1 MSRTAATVLAVLLAA
16 ACTGRDDAAPAPHR
30 TILATVDLDAAVGTD
45 VVVHDLA
52 RSPGDAPVALVGA
65 AGARQSWLVD
75 LDDGAVTALPAVE
88 LGSELVIGD
97 DGTPLVV
104 GTALTRVGGDVLPLP
119 LGGPPTAVLLVGDTL
134 HLARETRLVTVDV
147 GTGAVRATADAPAP
161 VTHLARAPDGDPTA
175 LADSPDD
182 GVLLLRLGPDLRVAG
197 DPVVVVPERVSTPTA
212 LQVAADGTVVVAAYV
227 GAAQEDGRLVTV
239 VDGRVQTVA
248 DLEGTDD
255 TALDLA
261 VDGRV
266 GFVVLSASYHPAE
279 LTAVDLDSGER
290 TAVVGLCGGA
300 GAFGAIASSADGSTL
315 TVIGSCIDAD
325 GPTTTAFVVG

>member
-16 ACTGRDDAAPAPHR
+16 ACTGRDDVTPPPYR
-30 TILATVDLDAAVGTD
+30 TVLATVDLDAAVGTD

-52 RSPGDAPVALVGA
+52 PSPMGAPVALVGA
-65 AGARQSWLVD
+65 AGARESWLVD
-75 LDDGAVTALPAVE
+75 LDDGAATVVPAVE
-88 LGSELVIGD
+88 PGSELVVGD

-104 GTALTRVGGDVLPLP
+104 GTALARAGGDVLPLP
-119 LGGPPTAVLLVGDTL
+119 LGGPPHAVLLVGDAL
-134 HLARETRLVTVDV
+134 HLARDTRLVTVDA

-161 VTHLARAPDGDPTA
+161 VTHLARAPDGDLLA
-175 LADSPDD
+175 LADSPGD
-182 GVLLLRLGPDLRVAG
+182 GVVLLRLGPDLRLVG

-212 LQVAADGTVVVAAYV
+212 LQVTADGTVVVAAYV

-239 VDGRVQTVA
+239 VDGRVRTVA

-261 VDGRV
+261 IDGRT
-266 GFVVLSASYHPAE
+266 GYVVLSASYQPAE
-279 LTAVDLDSGER
+279 LTAVDLDTGER
-290 TAVVGLCGGA
+290 TAVAGLCGGA
-300 GAFGAIASSADGSTL
+300 GAFGAIARSADGSTL

-325 GPTTTAFVVG
+325 GPATTAFVVG